1 LESHPDTARQAVR
14 GTKFPEAGAFWVPVP
29 HEGNAQIAPEEV
41 EAIQAATRKLLT
53 GTWAEK
59 DSTARPMRQS
69 DIIVVAPY
77 NAQVN
82 ALRDALPE
90 GIRVGTVDKFQGQ
103 EAPVCLVS
111 MTASSTEETPRGM
124 EFLFS
129 LNRINVAVS
138 RAKGLALV
146 FGAPRLR
153 ETKRNTVEQM
163 RLVNTLCALPVFT
176 QNEREI
182 A

>member
-1 LESHPDTARQAVR
+1 MLR
-14 GTKFPEAGAFWVPVP
+14 GTW
-29 HEGNAQIAPEEV
+29 
-41 EAIQAATRKLLT
+41 T
-53 GTWAEK
+53 EK
-59 DSTARPMRQS
+59 DGTSRPLAQS

-82 ALRDALPE
+82 ALRDALPS

-111 MTASSTEETPRGM
+111 MTASSAEETSRGM

-138 RAKGLALV
+138 RAKGLSLV

-153 ETKRNTVEQM
+153 EAKCETVEQM
-163 RLVNTLCALPVFT
+163 RLVNTLCALPVWSGP
-176 QNEREI
+176 
-182 A
+182 AA